1 MTRRQ
6 MEQLHTAACWP
17 DEDGPAVLIW
27 WALFAEN
34 TGSKQWLVRPGG
46 ACEGLFAVCDTYKGL
61 FSCTTLPAWMGSY
74 SLTWMFLASSSTLSL
89 ATLVAIKPA
98 LSKGKRAI
106 VALLLNVMSVAFC
119 VCALIAF
126 MLSIEEHLPEM
137 VKFLG
142 WAFYI
147 CCATV
152 LYASVVSV
160 GLGLVGGSSSVE
172 PVSPHDCS
180 GLPPVSP

>member
-1 MTRRQ
+1 MKNS
-6 MEQLHTAACWP
+6 EK
-17 DEDGPAVLIW
+17 VLSTLVCVEFLLYTVCLC
-27 WALFAEN
+27 AP
-34 TGSKQWLVRPGG
+34 QWLVQPGG

-106 VALLLNVMSVAFC
+106 VALLLNIISVAFC

-126 MLSIEEHLPEM
+126 ILSIEEHLPEM

-172 PVSPHDCS
+172 PVSLHDCS